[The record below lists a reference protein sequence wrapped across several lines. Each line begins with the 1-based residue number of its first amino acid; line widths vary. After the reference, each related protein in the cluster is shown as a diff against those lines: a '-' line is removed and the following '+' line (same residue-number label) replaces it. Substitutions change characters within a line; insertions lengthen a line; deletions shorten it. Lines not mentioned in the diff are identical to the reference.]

1 MYIDDLLS
9 VLAEEDQEFIRPH
22 FLPLSIH
29 QDLVRRSRRL
39 ISRGGFLKFNLGVLV
54 VHDDVLHVVLVLGED
69 CVTVLVTFRGHEMVA
84 VIQVIAGDG
93 SG

>member
-1 MYIDDLLS
+1 M
-9 VLAEEDQEFIRPH
+9 
-22 FLPLSIH
+22 
-29 QDLVRRSRRL
+29 
-39 ISRGGFLKFNLGVLV
+39 

>member
-1 MYIDDLLS
+1 MDYLLF
-9 VLAEEDQEFIRPH
+9 VLTQELHGFIRPH

-29 QDLVRRSRRL
+29 EDLVRRSRRL
-39 ISRGGFLKFNLGVLV
+39 ISRGGFLKFNLGILV
-54 VHDDVLHVVLVLGED
+54 VHDEVLHVVLVLGED